1 MIQISQFILT
11 SLYQD
16 MEINCILND
25 IQPLHKGRDSS
36 RSIQNVDHLRTR
48 SCTPGMQT
56 ALTPSPSLPISCDL
70 SVTEME
76 STGMLGEDE
85 ESALSDAEQVHV
97 SHNAKRTHW
106 RSICRRRL
114 SKHISMV
121 SITLSEI
128 IAKARR
134 QNTGTSSQT
143 VRSATDE
150 QR

>member
-1 MIQISQFILT
+1 
-11 SLYQD
+11 

-36 RSIQNVDHLRTR
+36 PRTQNVDHLRTR
-48 SCTPGMQT
+48 SFTPGMQT
-56 ALTPSPSLPISCDL
+56 PPPTVPISRDL
-70 SVTEME
+70 SVTEVE
-76 STGMLGEDE
+76 STGILGEDE
-85 ESALSDAEQVHV
+85 ESAISDAEQVHV

-121 SITLSEI
+121 FVNLSEI

-134 QNTGTSSQT
+134 QNPGNSSQT

>member
-1 MIQISQFILT
+1 
-11 SLYQD
+11 

-25 IQPLHKGRDSS
+25 IHPLHKGRDSS
-36 RSIQNVDHLRTR
+36 PRTQKVDHLRTR

-56 ALTPSPSLPISCDL
+56 PPPSLPITRDL
-70 SVTEME
+70 SVTEVE
-76 STGMLGEDE
+76 STRILGEGD
-85 ESALSDAEQVHV
+85 ESAISDAEQVHV

-106 RSICRRRL
+106 RSICHRRL

-121 SITLSEI
+121 SVTLSKM

-134 QNTGTSSQT
+134 QNPGNSSQT
-143 VRSATDE
+143 IRSATDE

>member
-1 MIQISQFILT
+1 
-11 SLYQD
+11 

-25 IQPLHKGRDSS
+25 IQLLHKGRDSS
-36 RSIQNVDHLRTR
+36 PRTQNVDHLRTR

-56 ALTPSPSLPISCDL
+56 PPPSLPISRDL
-70 SVTEME
+70 SVTEVE
-76 STGMLGEDE
+76 STGILGDED
-85 ESALSDAEQVHV
+85 SAISDAEQVHV

-114 SKHISMV
+114 SKHISMA

-134 QNTGTSSQT
+134 QNPGNSSQT
-143 VRSATDE
+143 IRSATDE
-150 QR
+150 